1 MFLKAILLF
10 SFVGTFAHAADDG
23 VMAQARA
30 AVDKAS
36 AAISNYQKAAGSYY
50 DRWFAGRMDAGFS
63 RIDAAVAGMTG
74 NKDDFETATNYR
86 AQLAKTREEDGKKAK
101 AALEAANA
109 AVSQAVDSTGNAI
122 SKATTNT
129 VDAAQYGNLI
139 RQINDGSKLTWDV
152 NKLWGRYAD
161 VNETMRVVEQQLDK
175 SVLNAYIQQKA
186 ARLLSSD
193 NLCTA
198 AKSCNDNKGKNK
210 ATFSMADMKDI
221 FPNSSAEIVKLTAQN
236 LATQAQ
242 PLLKQVS
249 NLQSFQTSSEV
260 WASFPFDSLV
270 SISKSR

>member
-221 FPNSSAEIVKLTAQN
+221 FPNSSAEIRKANGTKPGNSGAA
-236 LATQAQ
+236 AT
-242 PLLKQVS
+242 K
-249 NLQSFQTSSEV
+249 TS
-260 WASFPFDSLV
+260 
-270 SISKSR
+270 K